1 MILGGRDRTAV
12 TSVEAQCE
20 KSRDQ
25 VDPAEGANTGYL
37 APPRLTNGKTS
48 SGHHGTQSLGCAGQ
62 TVHPS
67 LHSISQTSRKDI
79 QLTPIGESYA
89 TNGEGGGSCSGDEPR
104 PSRFC
109 RAGVDLPVDVAAAGQ
124 PDDLGMP
131 ILEPVS
137 GQVGLRVL
145 GKVISGCRDRT
156 AITSVEAECENPETK
171 STGREGANTWVFGA
185 APGNLRRAATDWWS
199 N

>member
-1 MILGGRDRTAV
+1 MSLARL
-12 TSVEAQCE
+12 
-20 KSRDQ
+20 SRDQ
-25 VDPAEGANTGYL
+25 GKLQQARELLAANVL
-37 APPRLTNGKTS
+37 
-48 SGHHGTQSLGCAGQ
+48 Q
-62 TVHPS
+62 
-67 LHSISQTSRKDI
+67 
-79 QLTPIGESYA
+79 
-89 TNGEGGGSCSGDEPR
+89 
-104 PSRFC
+104 
-109 RAGVDLPVDVAAAGQ
+109 GVVRILRVAAAGQ